1 MGCWAGLFELIDF
14 KGMKLRVGE
23 FFAWFLAKTRG
34 SKSPAF
40 CLWSYQYLSLK
51 NATWDENTNI
61 FPGISQESIA
71 RINLGIA
78 NDDID
83 RLLDDIKLSLL
94 TGAAVQMSRCSRFKR
109 IIMNGEYRIVLRF
122 RGLSRTG

>member
-1 MGCWAGLFELIDF
+1 
-14 KGMKLRVGE
+14 MKLLAGE

-40 CLWSYQYLSLK
+40 CIWSYQYLSLK
-51 NATWDENTNI
+51 NATWDEDTNI

-71 RINLGIA
+71 RINPGIA

-83 RLLDDIKLSLL
+83 RLLDDIKLSLKNEDL
-94 TGAAVQMSRCSRFKR
+94 GKAFYEKQLSSLPRARCSNAKKT
-109 IIMNGEYRIVLRF
+109 L
-122 RGLSRTG
+122 LSGRHLC